1 MKNKLIIS
9 ALITLAS
16 SIVFGQCN
24 DLSVNTT
31 IFSQTG
37 LTTCGSGD
45 DFSSSSTCGSSY
57 MGGEDFVIEYS
68 PDVSGCINITLS
80 NTLTWTGVFLTSD
93 CPNNGGATCLGS
105 NTNSG
110 GNPSLTGINVTVGQ
124 IYYITIS
131 TFPAPNCTPFD
142 IAITACPPPPSNDE
156 CSGAISVPVNPDFL
170 CGSITPGS
178 IASATNSPQPNGC
191 YGTAN
196 DDVWYSFTATNST
209 HTIDLL
215 NVSGSTTDLYHSV
228 YNNNCGALGTA
239 LVCSDPNNSTVTGLT
254 PGNSYFVRIYSY
266 SSSTG
271 ATTNFDL
278 CIGTPPPPPP
288 NDECSSAINVPVN
301 PDLLC
306 GSITP
311 GSIASATNSP
321 QPNGCYGTANDDVWY
336 SFTATNSTH
345 TIDLLNVS
353 GSTTDLYHSVYNNNC
368 GALGTALEC
377 SDPNS
382 SIVTGLTP
390 GNTYLVRVYSWSS
403 SSGATTSFNLCIGT
417 PPPPPDNVNCA
428 NMSPIC
434 SGSAIAFTASS
445 GGGTAPPGNNYD
457 CLYSQP
463 NPTWFYLEID
473 NSGSLSIDITAGSDI
488 DYAIWGPFTD
498 LATAQS
504 NCSNLAMPKD
514 CSYSASEIEQANI
527 SNVNSGEVY
536 VLLITN
542 YSNVIQSVFVNEAAS
557 NTASTDCSIVPLPV
571 ELISFD
577 AKAIGQEVQLTWVT
591 ASERDC
597 DYFEIQ
603 RSADGKVWE
612 TIGFKKG
619 NGNTT
624 QLTNYS
630 FYDKKPLKGVSY
642 YRLKQVDFNGSLEF
656 LPIKSVHFLN
666 LSDIIQL
673 HPNPAKDW
681 VSITAYG
688 TKVMELLVRSSNG
701 KEIQRIVDI
710 NNNKASINCNE
721 LAAGIYFIEILTT
734 DNQRHHQKL
743 VIQ

>member
-1 MKNKLIIS
+1 MKNL
-9 ALITLAS
+9 TLMLF
-16 SIVFGQCN
+16 I
-24 DLSVNTT
+24 L
-31 IFSQTG
+31 
-37 LTTCGSGD
+37 
-45 DFSSSSTCGSSY
+45 
-57 MGGEDFVIEYS
+57 
-68 PDVSGCINITLS
+68 
-80 NTLTWTGVFLTSD
+80 
-93 CPNNGGATCLGS
+93 
-105 NTNSG
+105 
-110 GNPSLTGINVTVGQ
+110 
-124 IYYITIS
+124 
-131 TFPAPNCTPFD
+131 TFPYLYSQ
-142 IAITACPPPPSNDE
+142 PSNDN
-156 CSGAISVPVNPDFL
+156 CAGAISVPVNPDFL
-170 CGSITPGS
+170 CGLITPGS
-178 IASATNSPQPNGC
+178 IASATGSSQANNCG
-191 YGTAN
+191 GTAN
-196 DDVWYSFTATNST
+196 DDVWFKFTATNTT
-209 HTIDLL
+209 HSIDLL
-215 NVSGSTTDLYHSV
+215 NVTGSTTDLYHSV
-228 YNNNCGALGTA
+228 YNNNCGALGSA
-239 LVCSDPNNSTVTGLT
+239 LVCSDPNSSIVTGLT
-254 PGNSYFVRIYSY
+254 PGNTYLVRVYSW
-266 SSSTG
+266 SSSSG
-271 ATTNFDL
+271 ATTSFNL

-288 NDECSSAINVPVN
+288 NDECASAINVPVN

-345 TIDLLNVS
+345 SIDLLNVT

-368 GALGTALEC
+368 GALGSALVC

-382 SIVTGLTP
+382 STVTGLTP

-514 CSYSASEIEQANI
+514 CSYSASATEQANI
-527 SNVNSGEVY
+527 TSVISGEVY

-542 YSNVIQSVFVNEAAS
+542 YADVIQSVFVNEAAS

-603 RSADGKVWE
+603 RSADGLVWE

-619 NGNTT
+619 SGNTT
-624 QLTNYS
+624 QLKNYS
-630 FYDKKPLKGVSY
+630 QYDKRPLKGISY
-642 YRLKQVDFNGSLEF
+642 YRLKQVDFNGKFEF
-656 LPIKSVHFLN
+656 LPIRSVQFIN
-666 LSDIIQL
+666 SSEIIQS
-673 HPNPAKDW
+673 HPNPTKDW
-681 VSITAYG
+681 VNVTANN
-688 TKVMELLVRSSNG
+688 TKIKQLVLKNSNG
-701 KEIQRIVDI
+701 REVMRVDNI
-710 NNNKASINCNE
+710 NEEKTIINCKG
-721 LAAGIYFIEILTT
+721 LAAGVYFMEVYTE
-734 DNQRHHQKL
+734 DNQLYHQRL